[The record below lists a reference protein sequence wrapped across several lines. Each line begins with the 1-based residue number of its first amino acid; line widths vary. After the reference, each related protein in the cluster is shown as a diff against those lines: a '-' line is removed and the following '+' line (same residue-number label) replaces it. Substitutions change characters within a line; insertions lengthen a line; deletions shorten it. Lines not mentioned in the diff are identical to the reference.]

1 VPRLAS
7 HLSRLSSEGALE
19 VFARARELERAGRSI
34 IHLELG
40 EPEFRPTPPVIAA
53 ASEALAA
60 GRDRYGPSEGIL
72 PLRQAVA
79 EYLARTRNLHYR
91 PENVLIAPGCKTALL
106 MCLLAV
112 IEPGSEVLYPDPGF
126 PMYAS
131 VTQGLGAVP
140 VAYRLLEANRFQP
153 DVNEIASRISPR
165 TRVLLLNSPSNPT
178 GTVYER
184 PVLKGLTDL
193 ARRHDLWVVSDEIYA
208 RIIYEGAYESIA
220 ALPGMAER
228 TLVVDGFSKSFGM
241 TGWRLGYAV
250 APPSVISAL
259 TLLVINSYSCV
270 PDFLQCGAIE
280 ALRDTQGAVAAT
292 VAEFSRRR
300 ASFSA
305 ALNRI
310 PGFRCR
316 PPDGAFYAW
325 INIEDT
331 GLNSAAICRTLLED
345 AGVAGIPGEAFGA
358 AGQGFIRFSF
368 AGAAAQL
375 DEAIR
380 RIASLALAW
389 QQPRAADAHA
399 GEQ

>member
-1 VPRLAS
+1 
-7 HLSRLSSEGALE
+7 LSSESALE

-40 EPEFRPTPPVIAA
+40 EPEFYPTPPVIAA

-72 PLRQAVA
+72 ALREAVA

-91 PENVLIAPGCKTALL
+91 LENVLIAPGCKMALL

-112 IEPGSEVLYPDPGF
+112 IEAGSEVLYPDPGF

-140 VAYRLLEANRFQP
+140 VPYRLLEANRFQP
-153 DVNEIASRISPR
+153 DVNEIASKISPR
-165 TRVLLLNSPSNPT
+165 TRVLLLNSPGNPT

-184 PVLKGLTDL
+184 PVLEALADL
-193 ARRHDLWVVSDEIYA
+193 ARRHDLWVLSDEIYA
-208 RIIYEGAYESIA
+208 RIIYGGAYESIA

-270 PDFLQCGAIE
+270 LDFLQCGAIE
-280 ALRDTQGAVAAT
+280 ALRHAGRCGGDGCGIFPPPRLLRRRLESHSGVPLQASRWCVLRLDQYRRHRTGFCGDLPHPAGRRRRRRN
-292 VAEFSRRR
+292 SRRIVWR
-300 ASFSA
+300 SG
-305 ALNRI
+305 
-310 PGFRCR
+310 PGIHSVFVR
-316 PPDGAFYAW
+316 G
-325 INIEDT
+325 
-331 GLNSAAICRTLLED
+331 SCRTT
-345 AGVAGIPGEAFGA
+345 
-358 AGQGFIRFSF
+358 
-368 AGAAAQL
+368 
-375 DEAIR
+375 R
-380 RIASLALAW
+380 RGDSK
-389 QQPRAADAHA
+389 D
-399 GEQ
+399 